1 MKLSIEE
8 AIDLCYRG
16 RSNMVKAAQ
25 AADVDVE
32 VLKRLLAEKVSG
44 KVVELEQQLILPLS
58 FS

>member
-32 VLKRLLAEKVSG
+32 VLKLLLAEKVSG

>member
-44 KVVELEQQLILPLS
+44 KVVELEQQLIIPLS